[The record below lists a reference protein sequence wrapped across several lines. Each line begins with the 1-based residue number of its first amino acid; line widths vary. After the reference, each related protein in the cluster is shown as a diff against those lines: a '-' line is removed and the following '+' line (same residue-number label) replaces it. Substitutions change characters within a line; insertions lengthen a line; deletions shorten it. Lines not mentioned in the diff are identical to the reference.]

1 MGSHCS
7 TLKLVTSEQKKISQ
21 TPKTVKKMEGFRE
34 NDQSFATKALH
45 AGQDPEQWSSM
56 AVVPPISMSTTLKQ
70 YGPADFK
77 QCEYGRSGNPTR
89 DCLEAALAAVD
100 GAQFAFT
107 FSSGL
112 AATSTITQLLKAG
125 DHLIAMDDLYDGT
138 NRYFRRVA
146 SNMGIETSFV
156 DATNPQKVAEAIK
169 PNTRMV
175 WIETP
180 TNPTLKVVDIKAVS
194 DIAHQHEN
202 IFVVVDNT
210 FESAYFQRPLELGAD
225 ITYYSLTKYMNG
237 HTDVIM
243 GSCASNNKDIADR
256 LRFLQNATGAVPSPF
271 DCYLVNRSLKT
282 LKLRMEEH
290 QKNGLMVTK
299 FLEGHPHVE
308 RVIHPGSPSHPQHEV
323 AKKQQ
328 SGHSG
333 MLSFYIKGNLEN
345 SRKFLKALK
354 LVTLAES
361 LGGFE
366 SLAELP
372 YLMTHA
378 SIEEK
383 ERVALGVTD
392 TLIRLSMGLE
402 TTEDLIDDV
411 KNALEAAS
419 N

>member
-1 MGSHCS
+1 M
-7 TLKLVTSEQKKISQ
+7 
-21 TPKTVKKMEGFRE
+21 
-34 NDQSFATKALH
+34 
-45 AGQDPEQWSSM
+45 
-56 AVVPPISMSTTLKQ
+56 
-70 YGPADFK
+70 Y
-77 QCEYGRSGNPTR
+77 EYSRSGNPTR
-89 DCLEAALAAVD
+89 DCLEKCLASLD
-100 GAQFAFT
+100 GAKYAITFA
-107 FSSGL
+107 SGL
-112 AATSTITQLLKAG
+112 AATNTITQLLKAG
-125 DHLIAMDDLYDGT
+125 DHLIAMDDLYGGT

-156 DATNPQKVAEAIK
+156 DATDPQKVAVAIK

-243 GSCASNNKDIADR
+243 GSCALNNKDIADR
-256 LRFLQNATGAVPSPF
+256 LRFLQNAAGAVPSPF

-290 QKNGLMVTK
+290 QKNGLMVAK

-308 RVIHPGSPSHPQHEV
+308 KVRHLLLESHPQHEIV
-323 AKKQQ
+323 KRQQ
-328 SGHSG
+328 YGHSG
-333 MLSFYIKGNLEN
+333 MLSFYLKGGLEE
-345 SRKFLKALK
+345 SKKFLSSLK
-354 LVTLAES
+354 LITLAES
-361 LGGFE
+361 LGGYE

-378 SIEEK
+378 SIAEK
-383 ERVALGVTD
+383 ERVALGVTAN
-392 TLIRLSMGLE
+392 LVRVSVGLE
-402 TTEDLIDDV
+402 DLEDIIADV
-411 KNALEAAS
+411 DQALKAACA
-419 N
+419 